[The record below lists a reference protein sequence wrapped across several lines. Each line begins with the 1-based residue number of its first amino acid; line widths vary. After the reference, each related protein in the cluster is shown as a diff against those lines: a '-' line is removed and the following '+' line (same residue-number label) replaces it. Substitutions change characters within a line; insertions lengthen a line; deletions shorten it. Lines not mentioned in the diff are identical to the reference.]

1 MSCAGVQKLMMS
13 VKLLLLL
20 CMLCRTSLS
29 EGINSTGWLSK
40 SDDLSGVL
48 VSVVDDA
55 DVVCTCCI
63 GSTSLRPGKKG
74 EGGNCLR
81 HGKKEKG
88 G

>member
-13 VKLLLLL
+13 VKLLLL

-55 DVVCTCCI
+55 VVVCTCCI

-74 EGGNCLR
+74 KGGNCLR